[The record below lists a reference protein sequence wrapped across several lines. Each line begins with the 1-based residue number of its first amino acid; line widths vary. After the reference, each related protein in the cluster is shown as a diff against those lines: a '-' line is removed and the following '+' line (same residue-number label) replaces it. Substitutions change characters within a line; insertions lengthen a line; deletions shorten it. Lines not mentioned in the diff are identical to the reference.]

1 MRSSWNM
8 WEPTWVSRSRCW
20 LLTGERLGHVCMVPE
35 PVGSTHLR
43 FVDAR
48 VIKEVL
54 YVVTECCLESRMRFR
69 TSRGVPE
76 WSGGK
81 DLYIGS
87 MVLATG
93 SVLGITGSVPGPPE
107 VSGGPPSGAT
117 GPGGLHGLSVGGDQP
132 QVCWCAPHKGP
143 RRLGFGDGA
152 PHLAWGASFPSPPL
166 AATLDGFGAAAPLGV
181 ETLKGAHPLPLP

>member
-8 WEPTWVSRSRCW
+8 WEPTWVSISRCW

-43 FVDAR
+43 FDDAR

-54 YVVTECCLESRMRFR
+54 YVVNECCSESRMRSR

-81 DLYIGS
+81 DLYMGSPVLVTGKVSGFIGN
-87 MVLATG
+87 
-93 SVLGITGSVPGPPE
+93 VLGPPGGSWGSTKWGHRPRRAAWAKCGREP
-107 VSGGPPSGAT
+107 A
-117 GPGGLHGLSVGGDQP
+117 PGGLV
-132 QVCWCAPHKGP
+132 
-143 RRLGFGDGA
+143 
-152 PHLAWGASFPSPPL
+152 SPPQG
-166 AATLDGFGAAAPLGV
+166 AQGARESGRWQTLGQMGP
-181 ETLKGAHPLPLP
+181 KAHPRCASPLSPF

>member
-43 FVDAR
+43 FDDAR
-48 VIKEVL
+48 VIKGSL
-54 YVVTECCLESRMRFR
+54 YVVTECCSESRMRSR

-93 SVLGITGSVPGPPE
+93 SVLSITGSVPGPPE
-107 VSGGPPSGAT
+107 GSGGPPSGAT
-117 GPGGLHGLSVGGDQP
+117 SPGGLYGPSVGGDQP
-132 QVCWCAPHKGP
+132 QVGWCPPPHKGP
-143 RRLGFGDGA
+143 RRLRGGGGK
-152 PHLAWGASFPSPPL
+152 P
-166 AATLDGFGAAAPLGV
+166 
-181 ETLKGAHPLPLP
+181 

>member
-54 YVVTECCLESRMRFR
+54 YVVTECCSESRMRSR
-69 TSRGVPE
+69 TSRGVLE

-117 GPGGLHGLSVGGDQP
+117 IPGGLRGPSVGGDQP
-132 QVCWCAPHKGP
+132 QVGWCAPPTSAQGARERRRGQTLWQMGP
-143 RRLGFGDGA
+143 KAHA
-152 PHLAWGASFPSPPL
+152 PCASLSS
-166 AATLDGFGAAAPLGV
+166 PLGR
-181 ETLKGAHPLPLP
+181 LPLPHLGLPPP